1 MKSDLNRHNKT
12 SGHLN
17 NVKLKNA
24 ENNQNGEIESQ
35 SNELKQDR
43 DDLENAEKK

>member
-24 ENNQNGEIESQ
+24 ENDQNGRKDGQ
-35 SNELKQDR
+35 PNDLKQD
-43 DDLENAEKK
+43 DSENA